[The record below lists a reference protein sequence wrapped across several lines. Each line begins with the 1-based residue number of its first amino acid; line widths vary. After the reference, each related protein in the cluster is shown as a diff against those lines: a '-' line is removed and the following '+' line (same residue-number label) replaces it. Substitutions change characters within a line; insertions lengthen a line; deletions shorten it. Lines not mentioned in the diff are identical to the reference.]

1 MAVSFYWKLVQ
12 VQARSF
18 LQILNGF
25 LIGFT
30 LGGSDCYRVAGRA
43 YINRMRLS
51 TDQIQAICQAAT
63 TAFGQG
69 TSVWLFGSRVD
80 DAKRGGDI
88 DLLVCPQ
95 VRSAEDAAGPQQTF
109 MQKIKMLTLLE
120 RQLGE
125 RQIDIVVEQAQ
136 DMRPIVAVAYK
147 TGIKLQ

>member
-1 MAVSFYWKLVQ
+1 
-12 VQARSF
+12 
-18 LQILNGF
+18 
-25 LIGFT
+25 
-30 LGGSDCYRVAGRA
+30 
-43 YINRMRLS
+43 MRLS

-95 VRSAEDAAGPQQTF
+95 VRSAEAAAGPQQTF